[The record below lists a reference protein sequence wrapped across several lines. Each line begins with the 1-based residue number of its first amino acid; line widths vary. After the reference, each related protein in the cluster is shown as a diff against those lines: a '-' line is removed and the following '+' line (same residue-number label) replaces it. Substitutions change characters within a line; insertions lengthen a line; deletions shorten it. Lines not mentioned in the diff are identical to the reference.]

1 MRKTI
6 SLPLLIIFLIGCSTA
21 SSNIT
26 EEGIWWR
33 ASQKDGYGAVYLIHQ
48 AEIAIP
54 TGGTVEPKPGGL
66 YMMLMGQSTEL
77 GERQSIDCMLIFKN
91 ASEATISV
99 PI

>member
-1 MRKTI
+1 VRKTI

-26 EEGIWWR
+26 EEEIWWR
-33 ASQKDGYGAVYLIHQ
+33 ASQKDGNSAFYLIHQ
-48 AEIAIP
+48 DEIAIP
-54 TGGTVEPKPGGL
+54 AGGTVELKPDGL
-66 YMMLMGQSTEL
+66 CIMLMGLSTEL
-77 GERQSIDCMLIFKN
+77 GERQSIDCMLTFKN

>member
-6 SLPLLIIFLIGCSTA
+6 SLPLLINFLIGCSTA

-33 ASQKDGYGAVYLIHQ
+33 ASQKDGNSAVYLIHQ
-48 AEIAIP
+48 AEIAVP

-66 YMMLMGQSTEL
+66 YMMLMGLSTDL
-77 GERQSIDCMLIFKN
+77 GERQSIDCMLTFKN
-91 ASEATISV
+91 ASKATISV